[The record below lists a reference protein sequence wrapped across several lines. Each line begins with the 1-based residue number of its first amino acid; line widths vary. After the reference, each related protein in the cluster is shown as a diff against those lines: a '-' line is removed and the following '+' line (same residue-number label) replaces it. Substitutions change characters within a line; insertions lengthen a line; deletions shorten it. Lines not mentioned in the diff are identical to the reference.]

1 MLKARRVGSYF
12 IHVGLGHGAVRL
24 LLDENKIEKH
34 DQVVSVVLV
43 DGGIRADD
51 HIVKTI
57 EEVMTKYNFT
67 GSNKEMFWF
76 RAVKSFAS
84 TDYKTCRWIRKETVF
99 YLPATS
105 FSKMAK
111 DRLRRQYSNQNQSYQ
126 KAQTLL
132 RSMAGSAR
140 ATHSKLFDLSPDNFT
155 MNGREPPEPL
165 SDNRWTG
172 LAWLF
177 FMIAY
182 YGNRETFGSSK
193 RIFSTRY
200 PYWLLYDTA
209 YEDYIKT
216 TKFGS
221 IVDIYFNGLQEEF
234 KGIVSKMSIED
245 DTKLHSFFKKASELK
260 NLEGDKKVEEE
271 MKTSKERDLEVAWI
285 YIKFFAMDRLSQDEA
300 SRMLSITRLP
310 PVSS

>member
-1 MLKARRVGSYF
+1 M
-12 IHVGLGHGAVRL
+12 
-24 LLDENKIEKH
+24 EKH
-34 DQVVSVVLV
+34 DQVVSAVLV
-43 DGGIRADD
+43 DGGICADD

-76 RAVKSFAS
+76 RAVD
-84 TDYKTCRWIRKETVF
+84 TT
-99 YLPATS
+99 
-105 FSKMAK
+105 
-111 DRLRRQYSNQNQSYQ
+111 SYQ

-132 RSMAGSAR
+132 RSMARSAR

-155 MNGREPPEPL
+155 MSVVGEDHGHP
-165 SDNRWTG
+165 S

-209 YEDYIKT
+209 CEDCIKT
-216 TKFGS
+216 TKVGS
-221 IVDIYFNGLQEEF
+221 IVDIYLNGLQEEF
-234 KGIVSKMSIED
+234 KGIVSKMSMED

-310 PVSS
+310 PVPHLKLYTSLDILKRQFEDSSLDNRGYHSDF